1 MGFRFR
7 KSIKIAPGVRLNI
20 GKKGISSV
28 SVGGRGARINIG
40 KRGTT
45 ASTGLPGTGL
55 SYTQKLSGPAKSRS
69 AKSRSVKSRSA
80 KSRSAKA
87 DTAHPAPPPVPPSSL
102 YSPDLHSPDA
112 LSSTATSRP
121 PAPRATDTQ
130 GTYPDHEY
138 RKVSFGLL
146 LGILF
151 IPYIFSWLVLR
162 EGYSTT
168 ARVLSMG
175 WLMIVVISWLR

>member
-69 AKSRSVKSRSA
+69 AKSRSVK
-80 KSRSAKA
+80 A
-87 DTAHPAPPPVPPSSL
+87 DTAHAAPPPVPPSSL
-102 YSPDLHSPDA
+102 SSSDLHSPDA

-121 PAPRATDTQ
+121 PTTPTPRATDTQ

>member
-69 AKSRSVKSRSA
+69 VKSRSV
-80 KSRSAKA
+80 KA

-102 YSPDLHSPDA
+102 SSPDLHSPDA
-112 LSSTATSRP
+112 LPSTATSRP

>member
-69 AKSRSVKSRSA
+69 AKSRS
-80 KSRSAKA
+80 AKA
-87 DTAHPAPPPVPPSSL
+87 DTAHAAPPPVPPSSP

-112 LSSTATSRP
+112 LSSTTTSRP

>member
-69 AKSRSVKSRSA
+69 V

-102 YSPDLHSPDA
+102 SSPDA
-112 LSSTATSRP
+112 LPSTATSRP
-121 PAPRATDTQ
+121 PTPRAPRATDTQ
-130 GTYPDHEY
+130 STYPDHEY

>member
-69 AKSRSVKSRSA
+69 AKSRSVK
-80 KSRSAKA
+80 A
-87 DTAHPAPPPVPPSSL
+87 DTAHAAPPPVPPSSL

-112 LSSTATSRP
+112 LSSTTTSRP
-121 PAPRATDTQ
+121 PATPTPRATDTQ
-130 GTYPDHEY
+130 STYPDHEY

>member
-69 AKSRSVKSRSA
+69 AKSRSVK
-80 KSRSAKA
+80 A
-87 DTAHPAPPPVPPSSL
+87 DTAHLAPPPVPPSSL
-102 YSPDLHSPDA
+102 SSPDLHSPDA
-112 LSSTATSRP
+112 LSSTTTSRP

>member
-69 AKSRSVKSRSA
+69 AKSRSVK
-80 KSRSAKA
+80 A
-87 DTAHPAPPPVPPSSL
+87 DTTHPAPPSSL
-102 YSPDLHSPDA
+102 SSPDLHSPDA
-112 LSSTATSRP
+112 LPSTTTSCP

-130 GTYPDHEY
+130 STYPDHEY

>member
-69 AKSRSVKSRSA
+69 AKSRSVK
-80 KSRSAKA
+80 A
-87 DTAHPAPPPVPPSSL
+87 DTAHAAPPPVPPSSL
-102 YSPDLHSPDA
+102 SSPDLHSPDA
-112 LSSTATSRP
+112 LSSTTTSRP
-121 PAPRATDTQ
+121 PAPRAPRATDTQ
-130 GTYPDHEY
+130 STYPDHEY

>member
-69 AKSRSVKSRSA
+69 V

-102 YSPDLHSPDA
+102 SSPDLHSPDA
-112 LSSTATSRP
+112 LPSTATSRLP
-121 PAPRATDTQ
+121 TTPTPRATDTQ